1 MNTGQMM
8 IGIAAFALV
17 TMTILNFNRG
27 SINTQDVLIYN
38 KAFIVATTIAKS
50 TLDEISKMEFDEE
63 IVEGNSIVTAN
74 DFSAVL
80 GAESSEV
87 YPNFDD
93 VDDYNNFTKIESV
106 PSIGSFNVSVEVTY
120 MTDDLVTTTA
130 KTYNKNVT
138 VKITSKIMANVFT
151 DKVDTVIISS
161 LFSQWKML

>member
-27 SINTQDVLIYN
+27 SINTQDALIYN
-38 KAFIVATTIAKS
+38 KAFIVATTVAQS

-63 IVEGNSIVTAN
+63 IAEGNPIVTAN
-74 DFSAVL
+74 DFSTVL
-80 GAESSEV
+80 GVESSEV

-93 VDDYNNFTKIESV
+93 VDDFNNFTKIEIV
-106 PSIGSFNVSVEVTY
+106 PSIGNFNVSVEVTY
-120 MTDDLVTTTA
+120 MTDEFATTTT

-138 VKITSKIMANVFT
+138 VKITSTSMTNVFT
-151 DKVDTVIISS
+151 EEVDTLVVSS
-161 LFSQWKML
+161 LLSQWKML